1 MGDMVGSR
9 QKFLILLLLF
19 TMTISLTSCGN
30 SGPRTTTIEE
40 QLKYHKEDSAEGRSA
55 RILKCLSEDD
65 KETLKDM
72 FSPKA
77 KRRKRLDKEIDK
89 AMRFFDGKA
98 VDGWKVQGGSGGA
111 AYDYGKITYKEA
123 NPYIY
128 PLKTNTGKVYAIYGY
143 SYIVNKK
150 EPDRVGLNAIT
161 IIEAPDDNY
170 TDYSNAPEV
179 TIGTP

>member
-1 MGDMVGSR
+1 MDSIVGS
-9 QKFLILLLLF
+9 KSKYITICVSLILIMILSACEKY
-19 TMTISLTSCGN
+19 IDADIAGEKA
-30 SGPRTTTIEE
+30 GKIIIE
-40 QLKYHKEDSAEGRSA
+40 
-55 RILKCLSEDD
+55 CLSNDD
-65 KETLKDM
+65 KETLKSM
-72 FSPKA
+72 FSEKE
-77 KRRKRLDKEIDK
+77 RNRKELDLEIDK
-89 AMRFFDGKA
+89 AMKFFDGKA

-150 EPDRVGLNAIT
+150 EPDKVGLNAIT

>member
-1 MGDMVGSR
+1 MDSMVG
-9 QKFLILLLLF
+9 QKSKYITIFISLILI
-19 TMTISLTSCGN
+19 MTLSACEKYIYTDIAGEKA
-30 SGPRTTTIEE
+30 GKIIIE
-40 QLKYHKEDSAEGRSA
+40 
-55 RILKCLSEDD
+55 CLSNDD
-65 KETLKDM
+65 KETLKSM
-72 FSPKA
+72 FSEKE
-77 KRRKRLDKEIDK
+77 RNRKELDLEIDK

-111 AYDYGKITYKEA
+111 AYDYGKITYKES

-150 EPDRVGLNAIT
+150 EPDKVGLNAIT

>member
-1 MGDMVGSR
+1 MGDMVESR

-30 SGPRTTTIEE
+30 SEPPTTTIEE

-55 RILKCLSEDD
+55 RILKCLSEGG

-89 AMRFFDGKA
+89 AMEFFEGK
-98 VDGWKVQGGSGGA
+98 VLEYYPYVSGGDDLA
-111 AYDYGKITYKEA
+111 IDNGKTTLYSESIQIKKIKTDSDKIYSIYGLYYTVNDKDPESIGLSYLSIYDYTDRD
-123 NPYIY
+123 PY
-128 PLKTNTGKVYAIYGY
+128 
-143 SYIVNKK
+143 
-150 EPDRVGLNAIT
+150 DLNA
-161 IIEAPDDNY
+161 PSVD
-170 TDYSNAPEV
+170 
-179 TIGTP
+179 IGN